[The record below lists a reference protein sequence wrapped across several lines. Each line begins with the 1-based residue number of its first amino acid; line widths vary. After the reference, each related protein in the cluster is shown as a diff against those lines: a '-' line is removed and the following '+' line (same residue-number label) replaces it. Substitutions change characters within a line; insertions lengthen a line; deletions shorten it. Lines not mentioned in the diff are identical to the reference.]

1 MGSIHYFRPTL
12 THNGRQIQQKCNI
25 RRGFGISCQKY
36 KQKSRRNSGMAP
48 GFLERLSHWGAFQRP
63 ICDYVQQDVPG
74 GNAGKFSENVFRTFD
89 TNNSGTIDF
98 REFMLALHVTS
109 SGTPEEKLTWAFRM
123 YDVDGSGSIDFGEM
137 KRIVS
142 AVYEMIGAYGDL
154 NKAHELLSKM
164 DQNSDGLVSQDE
176 FIAMNSSC
184 DTH

>member
-1 MGSIHYFRPTL
+1 MGGKSQSKISKEDMDFL
-12 THNGRQIQQKCNI
+12 QQKTDLD
-25 RRGFGISCQKY
+25 
-36 KQKSRRNSGMAP
+36 KSTIEEWYE
-48 GFLERLSHWGAFQRP
+48 GFLKDCPSGELSKEKFIAMYSKIFP
-63 ICDYVQQDVPG
+63 S
-74 GNAGKFSENVFRTFD
+74 GNADNFSQNIFRTFD

-123 YDVDGSGSIDFGEM
+123 YDVDGSGSIDFSEM

-154 NKAHELLSKM
+154 NKAHELFSKM

-176 FIAMNSSC
+176 FIAIIKQDKSLL
-184 DTH
+184 DILQGRT

>member
-12 THNGRQIQQKCNI
+12 SHYGRQIQQKC
-25 RRGFGISCQKY
+25 
-36 KQKSRRNSGMAP
+36 
-48 GFLERLSHWGAFQRP
+48 
-63 ICDYVQQDVPG
+63 
-74 GNAGKFSENVFRTFD
+74 
-89 TNNSGTIDF
+89 NSGTIDF

-154 NKAHELLSKM
+154 NKAHELFSKM
-164 DQNSDGLVSQDE
+164 DQNSDGLVS
-176 FIAMNSSC
+176 
-184 DTH
+184 